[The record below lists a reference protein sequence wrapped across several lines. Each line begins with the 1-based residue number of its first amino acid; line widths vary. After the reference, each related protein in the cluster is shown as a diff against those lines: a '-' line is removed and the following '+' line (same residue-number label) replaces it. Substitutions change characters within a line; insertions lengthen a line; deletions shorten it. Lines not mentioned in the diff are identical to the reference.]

1 MKATLLKKIREKWFI
16 ERDHYD
22 KNVLKLYK
30 KDFKK
35 ELYYIETK
43 KDWINFVRDNQKE
56 LLFYF
61 FPYMFIED
69 IKNKQTVRERK
80 KRYNTF
86 KKAQGIY
93 QELEKKKCQ

>member
-1 MKATLLKKIREKWFI
+1 
-16 ERDHYD
+16 
-22 KNVLKLYK
+22 
-30 KDFKK
+30 
-35 ELYYIETK
+35 
-43 KDWINFVRDNQKE
+43 
-56 LLFYF
+56 
-61 FPYMFIED
+61 MFIED